1 MSSTAVT
8 PSNCLVMFCSRTCA
22 TPYGTPLSWGGRAT
36 REGANLLR
44 MQDPVTATTEIDLDA
59 IETDLADVE
68 TALARL
74 EAGTYWTD
82 EISGQPLPDE
92 LLAEHPTARRLPQT
106 PQTPQTPQSQTPQP

>member
-1 MSSTAVT
+1 
-8 PSNCLVMFCSRTCA
+8 
-22 TPYGTPLSWGGRAT
+22 
-36 REGANLLR
+36 
-44 MQDPVTATTEIDLDA
+44 MQDPAAATTEIDLDA

-106 PQTPQTPQSQTPQP
+106 PQQQTPQP

>member
-1 MSSTAVT
+1 
-8 PSNCLVMFCSRTCA
+8 
-22 TPYGTPLSWGGRAT
+22 
-36 REGANLLR
+36 
-44 MQDPVTATTEIDLDA
+44 MQDPAIATTEIDLDA

-106 PQTPQTPQSQTPQP
+106 PQQQTPQP

>member
-1 MSSTAVT
+1 MHDPAI
-8 PSNCLVMFCSRTCA
+8 
-22 TPYGTPLSWGGRAT
+22 
-36 REGANLLR
+36 AN
-44 MQDPVTATTEIDLDA
+44 TEIDLDA

-92 LLAEHPTARRLPQT
+92 LLAEHPTTRRLPQT
-106 PQTPQTPQSQTPQP
+106 PQP

>member
-1 MSSTAVT
+1 
-8 PSNCLVMFCSRTCA
+8 MFCSRTCA

-82 EISGQPLPDE
+82 EISGQQLPDE
-92 LLAEHPTARRLPQT
+92 LLAERPTARRLPQT
-106 PQTPQTPQSQTPQP
+106 PQS